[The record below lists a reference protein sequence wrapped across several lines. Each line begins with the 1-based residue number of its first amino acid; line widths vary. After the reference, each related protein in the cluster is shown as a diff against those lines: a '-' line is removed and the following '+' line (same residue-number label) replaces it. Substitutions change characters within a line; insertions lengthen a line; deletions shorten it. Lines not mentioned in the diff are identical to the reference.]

1 MLLSTGSKRVKNDLT
16 TEQQQRYL
24 KLENRSLMK
33 RDLNYEKEHEHIQ
46 EDVQMYEEH
55 QMRLFLLPPLLSK
68 PLARLI
74 KKIRLTDW
82 ISLHSKELS
91 RLFSNTH

>member
-55 QMRLFLLPPLLSK
+55 QMRLFLLPLLLSV
-68 PLARLI
+68 
-74 KKIRLTDW
+74 
-82 ISLHSKELS
+82 
-91 RLFSNTH
+91 

>member
-55 QMRLFLLPPLLSK
+55 QMRLFLLPPLLSV
-68 PLARLI
+68 
-74 KKIRLTDW
+74 
-82 ISLHSKELS
+82 
-91 RLFSNTH
+91 